1 MEGAG
6 ARTLKKGGCAD
17 NDGMKRNILPV
28 LLLLGAAV
36 QAETNYCH
44 DLEANQAWNEIRR
57 HHRGERD
64 MEAWQP

>member
-1 MEGAG
+1 
-6 ARTLKKGGCAD
+6 
-17 NDGMKRNILPV
+17 MKRNILPV

-36 QAETNYCH
+36 QAETNYYH

-57 HHRGERD
+57 RHRGERD